1 MSAILRFFQ
10 HSPSMRP
17 GLLLCTAAILW
28 SGNVELQLDFTPLW
42 NCGVHGCVHEILNLI
57 YQAMAHD
64 HSQQKW
70 ASPSSKNS
78 IYSHLYI
85 LDNCDDG
92 DDIDAIWD
100 CEHLPVS
107 TDRPS
112 NILVSA
118 TTCKPTYVTVVQLSF
133 ICRNSYFFLY
143 FHCDTLMKNNHISH
157 VFVVCDYG
165 RILQIEKKCVC
176 ASKLFGGL
184 FSWGMFWCLGAFSR

>member
-42 NCGVHGCVHEILNLI
+42 NCGAHGCVHEILNVI

-85 LDNCDDG
+85 LDNCDDD

-133 ICRNSYFFLY
+133 ICRNSYFFVFSLRHLDEKQPHITCVCRLWLRSY
-143 FHCDTLMKNNHISH
+143 FADW
-157 VFVVCDYG
+157 
-165 RILQIEKKCVC
+165 KKCVC